1 MQRPNFVRMHP
12 FLVFFQWLVFQIT
25 SLRGQQTA
33 FITDLPAFSS
43 LAPCA
48 SVAVTEAFN
57 SIGGDCPT
65 NVALT
70 ISASCAC
77 LKNQNSALLST
88 GISTQMTFRC
98 GSTATDDVTSA
109 LNVFSAYCAAAQS
122 ITPTIPSIT
131 QIVYVTELSA
141 LNLLAPCASVAVT
154 EAFNSI
160 GGDCPTNAAPSLSAS
175 CACVKD
181 QNSALLSTGISTQM
195 AFRCG
200 STATEDVTSGLDLL
214 SAYCAPFVAAAAT
227 TEAEPGTGNISHR

>member
-1 MQRPNFVRMHP
+1 MTQLIQKIGLRSNGMQRPNFVRMHP
-12 FLVFFQWLVFQIT
+12 FLVFFQWLAFQIT

-57 SIGGDCPT
+57 SISGDCPT
-65 NVALT
+65 NAALT

-109 LNVFSAYCAAAQS
+109 LNVFSAYCAAAQ
-122 ITPTIPSIT
+122 
-131 QIVYVTELSA
+131 
-141 LNLLAPCASVAVT
+141 
-154 EAFNSI
+154 
-160 GGDCPTNAAPSLSAS
+160 
-175 CACVKD
+175 
-181 QNSALLSTGISTQM
+181 
-195 AFRCG
+195 
-200 STATEDVTSGLDLL
+200 
-214 SAYCAPFVAAAAT
+214 
-227 TEAEPGTGNISHR
+227 